1 MWCTI
6 TIDLFK
12 GLKKIASTGII
23 VDSPTRRVGESFFDY
38 KYLREYEA
46 QIGTARNVVYGTYA
60 EPISAKTPENPPR
73 CHVPLSK
80 DHKGWLTRIQVA
92 TTNTTVHAFKFQ
104 TDREKITAVPIYW
117 IFLLSFLQH

>member
-12 GLKKIASTGII
+12 GLKKIASTGIL
-23 VDSPTRRVGESFFDY
+23 VDSSTRRVGESFY
-38 KYLREYEA
+38 EYLLENEA
-46 QIGTARNVVYGTYA
+46 QIGTARDVVQGTYD

-80 DHKGWLTRIQVA
+80 D
-92 TTNTTVHAFKFQ
+92 
-104 TDREKITAVPIYW
+104 D
-117 IFLLSFLQH
+117 LLVSK